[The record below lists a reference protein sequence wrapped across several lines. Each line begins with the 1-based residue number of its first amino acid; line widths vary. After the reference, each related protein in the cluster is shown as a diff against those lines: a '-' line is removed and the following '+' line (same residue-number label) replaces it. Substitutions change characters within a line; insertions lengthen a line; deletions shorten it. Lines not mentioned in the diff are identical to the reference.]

1 MTDPSPRTSEAPT
14 APDLSLRDVRKRYP
28 GGRAALDG
36 VTVSIAAGELVA
48 VTGRSGSGKST
59 LLHVAGALDRD
70 FEGEVKVLGRSLA
83 ALSDAEAAALRHAHI
98 GYVFQA
104 FHLVASWTVRQ
115 NVALPASFAPSPVAD
130 LPARVDRWIERVGL
144 AGRGDDLPTALSG
157 GQRQRVA
164 IARALA
170 TQPEIVLADEPTAN
184 LDSVTSEQILDL
196 MQRLNESRGVTFL
209 FSTHDP
215 RIMKRARRVVRL
227 ADGKLVEGN
236 GNGSSGAELPG
247 QASAALEAR

>member
-1 MTDPSPRTSEAPT
+1 MPDPTSDPPPRIT
-14 APDLSLRDVRKRYP
+14 LRDVRKRYP

-70 FEGEVKVLGRSLA
+70 FEGEVRVLDRSLA
-83 ALSDAEAAALRHAHI
+83 ALSDAEAAALRHASI

-115 NVALPASFAPSPVAD
+115 NVALPASFAPAPVAD
-130 LPARVDRWIERVGL
+130 LDARVDRWIERVGL
-144 AGRGDDLPTALSG
+144 AGRGDALPTALSG

-164 IARALA
+164 IARSLLMDP
-170 TQPEIVLADEPTAN
+170 TILLCDEPTGS
-184 LDSVTSEQILDL
+184 LDAETGASILGLFQSLHAERGLTVLLVTHEA
-196 MQRLNESRGVTFL
+196 
-209 FSTHDP
+209 
-215 RIMKRARRVVRL
+215 RATAIATRVLTL
-227 ADGKLVEGN
+227 ADGKIIDDAPQTPAV
-236 GNGSSGAELPG
+236 
-247 QASAALEAR
+247 AS

>member
-1 MTDPSPRTSEAPT
+1 MTDPSDRTSEAPS

-36 VTVSIAAGELVA
+36 VTVSIGAGELVA

-144 AGRGDDLPTALSG
+144 AGRGDDMPTALSG

-164 IARALA
+164 IARALLME
-170 TQPEIVLADEPTAN
+170 PRILLCDEPTGS
-184 LDSVTSEQILDL
+184 LDAETGASILGLFQSLHEERAMTVLLVTHEARATAIATRVLTLSEG
-196 MQRLNESRGVTFL
+196 RLVDDVVQARGV
-209 FSTHDP
+209 
-215 RIMKRARRVVRL
+215 
-227 ADGKLVEGN
+227 E
-236 GNGSSGAELPG
+236 
-247 QASAALEAR
+247 

>member
-1 MTDPSPRTSEAPT
+1 MTDPSDRTSEAPT
-14 APDLSLRDVRKRYP
+14 VPDLSLRDVRKRYP

-130 LPARVDRWIERVGL
+130 LAARVDRWIERVGL

-164 IARALA
+164 IARALLME
-170 TQPEIVLADEPTAN
+170 PRILLCDEPTGS
-184 LDSVTSEQILDL
+184 LDAETGASVLGLFQSLHEERAMTVMLVTHEERATAIASRVLTLAEG
-196 MQRLNESRGVTFL
+196 RLVDDVVQARG
-209 FSTHDP
+209 
-215 RIMKRARRVVRL
+215 
-227 ADGKLVEGN
+227 
-236 GNGSSGAELPG
+236 
-247 QASAALEAR
+247 AA

>member
-1 MTDPSPRTSEAPT
+1 MTDPSDRTSEAPS
-14 APDLSLRDVRKRYP
+14 APDLSLHEVRKRYP

-36 VTVSIAAGELVA
+36 VTVSIGAGELVA

-144 AGRGDDLPTALSG
+144 AGRGDDMPTALSG

-164 IARALA
+164 IARALLME
-170 TQPEIVLADEPTAN
+170 PRILLCDEPTGS
-184 LDSVTSEQILDL
+184 LDAETGASILGLFQSLHEERAMTVLLVTHEARATAIATRVLTLSEG
-196 MQRLNESRGVTFL
+196 RLVDDVVQARGV
-209 FSTHDP
+209 
-215 RIMKRARRVVRL
+215 
-227 ADGKLVEGN
+227 E
-236 GNGSSGAELPG
+236 
-247 QASAALEAR
+247 

>member
-1 MTDPSPRTSEAPT
+1 MTDPSHRTSEAPS
-14 APDLSLRDVRKRYP
+14 APDLSLHEVRKRYP

-36 VTVSIAAGELVA
+36 VTVSIGAGELVA

-144 AGRGDDLPTALSG
+144 AGRGDDMPTALSG

-164 IARALA
+164 IARALLME
-170 TQPEIVLADEPTAN
+170 PRILLCDEPTGS
-184 LDSVTSEQILDL
+184 LDAETGASILGLFQSLHEERAMTVLLVTHEARATAIATRVLTLSEG
-196 MQRLNESRGVTFL
+196 RLVDDVVQARGV
-209 FSTHDP
+209 
-215 RIMKRARRVVRL
+215 
-227 ADGKLVEGN
+227 E
-236 GNGSSGAELPG
+236 
-247 QASAALEAR
+247 